1 MPGESWITHSV
12 RIKGLDSFTT
22 DAYEEGVHWLRQVLG
37 RGGYTVAF
45 IQPGMNFSMRT
56 ADNSSTL
63 NSPVL
68 VPPCMQTATRIATV
82 RFQEGFATGFR
93 RRTAASFSSRPQ

>member
-45 IQPGMNFSMRT
+45 IQPQ
-56 ADNSSTL
+56 AI
-63 NSPVL
+63 
-68 VPPCMQTATRIATV
+68 ARIKRLRAP
-82 RFQEGFATGFR
+82 A
-93 RRTAASFSSRPQ
+93 